1 MVLIMLITAFLCL
14 LSTINAY
21 KNGAPVG
28 ACDTM
33 IPNHSAGAQS
43 DTFPYTISVE
53 PKSYSSGTNVTGKS
67 IIQIDIL

>member
-14 LSTINAY
+14 LSTIHAFPT
-21 KNGAPVG
+21 GAPVG

-33 IPNHSAGAQS
+33 MPNHTTLAQNS
-43 DTFPYTISVE
+43 TSPYTIYVE
-53 PKSYSSGTNVTGKS
+53 PMYYSNGTTVTGKS